1 MSVREFVTPRAGRYT
16 AVMQKFFL
24 VTIFAVSGLAAT
36 GCLPPVDYKEENRF
50 QNDLAAEHN
59 NCVLSARQSCEGESD
74 FDACVAN
81 SASSCVGRT
90 ASTPDP
96 YRQSILPSGVEDSYA
111 NPNEAIGLDPDLNP
125 GFEPGVD
132 PDR

>member
-1 MSVREFVTPRAGRYT
+1 MQLLTLVVILT
-16 AVMQKFFL
+16 ASL
-24 VTIFAVSGLAAT
+24 LGIA
-36 GCLPPVDYKEENRF
+36 GCLPPVDYKEEARF

-59 NCVLSARQSCEGESD
+59 NCVLSARKTCEGASE

-81 SASSCVGRT
+81 NASSCVGQT
-90 ASTPDP
+90 ESTPDP

-111 NPNEAIGLDPDLNP
+111 DPNQAIGLDPDFNP
-125 GFEPGVD
+125 GFEQGVD